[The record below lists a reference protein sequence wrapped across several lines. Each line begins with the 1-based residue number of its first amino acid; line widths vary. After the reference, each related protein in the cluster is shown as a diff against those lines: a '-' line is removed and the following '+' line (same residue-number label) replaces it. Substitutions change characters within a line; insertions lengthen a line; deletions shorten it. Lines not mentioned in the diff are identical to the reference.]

1 MAWSVGSYHFARSAG
16 SQTITGE
23 KQSQVMIYHLCLDFI
38 FIEIIKEIELIN
50 WLIVICWNHL
60 AWTGIVWIISWGM
73 PHQCNKQ
80 STERYHFSLTNWLK
94 IITNEWYIDQKWY
107 LLAFRESLYQHWTSQ
122 AMIICY
128 DQKKVS
134 WVGEEYSYIYVVY
147 IYIYIYIYIP
157 TYIHTYIHRYTHTY
171 NVGMAAWSREGIK
184 SKGGESK

>member
-80 STERYHFSLTNWLK
+80 STERYHFSLPIGLNYHHWMIHRPKVISPGFQRELVSALN
-94 IITNEWYIDQKWY
+94 ITGNDH
-107 LLAFRESLYQHWTSQ
+107 LLWS
-122 AMIICY
+122 
-128 DQKKVS
+128 KKVS
-134 WVGEEYSYIYVVY
+134 WVGRNTYIYSIY
-147 IYIYIYIYIP
+147 LHIYIFTYLH
-157 TYIHTYIHRYTHTY
+157 TYIHT
-171 NVGMAAWSREGIK
+171 
-184 SKGGESK
+184 